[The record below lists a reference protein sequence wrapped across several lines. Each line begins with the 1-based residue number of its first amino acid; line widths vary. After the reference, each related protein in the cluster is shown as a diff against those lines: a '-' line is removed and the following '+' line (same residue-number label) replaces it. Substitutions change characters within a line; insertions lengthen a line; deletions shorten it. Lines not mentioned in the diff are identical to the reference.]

1 LFYKGVNKAT
11 IEPSRLSQTLPS
23 DGTAAV
29 EVPGRQSTHTIS
41 AASSS
46 DAPPYLF
53 DSGSSLL
60 QLTEDHNMTIAQ
72 LVYENEK
79 HFHLTD
85 LQVQQKLLR
94 IWHTMDDC
102 IRVGVTTK
110 EEILPGRLGLKR
122 KAPRLYRRLM
132 RGFYPGVMHSSE
144 HILGMQSENLSPEL
158 ALPKAEIDFAEE
170 DLSLNLDPR
179 GTRIAKSL
187 ARAPHMV
194 GLTGHVISPVQPR
207 KSTRFPAM
215 DFLACYATAVNEVNA
230 SGGRIVTSPTNGAAG
245 VIPAVLKYLVEF
257 ISDDHERTILTFL
270 LTASAIGM
278 LFKRG
283 ATISAAEGGCQA
295 EVGVACSMAAA
306 GYTACMGGS
315 PQTILQAAEIAIEH
329 NLGLT
334 CDPIDGLV
342 QVPCI
347 ERNSLGAVKAV
358 SAGQLAMASGGIYS
372 VTFDEAL
379 EAMRLTAL
387 DMSSKYKETSLSGL
401 AVCLSSPFCTLLLTS
416 SQKTVRIPLSVPA
429 C

>member
-1 LFYKGVNKAT
+1 MDENLFYKGVNKT
-11 IEPSRLSQTLPS
+11 KIEQSRLSQSYSSTESVIEAPNFEEVGATTL
-23 DGTAAV
+23 
-29 EVPGRQSTHTIS
+29 
-41 AASSS
+41 SSS
-46 DAPPYLF
+46 PDTPPYLF
-53 DSGSSLL
+53 DSGASLL
-60 QLTEDHNMTIAQ
+60 KLTENYNMTIAQ
-72 LVYENEK
+72 LVYDNEK

-85 LQVQQKLLR
+85 QQVQHKLMR

-102 IRVGVTTK
+102 IRAGVTSK
-110 EEILPGRLGLKR
+110 EEVLPGRLGLKR
-122 KAPRLYRRLM
+122 KAPKLYRRLM
-132 RGFYPGVMHSSE
+132 RGFYPGVIPSRNYGEIELDSSPTRA
-144 HILGMQSENLSPEL
+144 SEIPEFGFN
-158 ALPKAEIDFAEE
+158 ISQE

-179 GTRIAKSL
+179 GTRIVKSL
-187 ARAPHMV
+187 AGTPRAIGSPR
-194 GLTGHVISPVQPR
+194 HVLSPIQPR
-207 KSTRFPAM
+207 NATIFPAM

-245 VIPAVLKYLVEF
+245 IIPAVLKYLVEF
-257 ISDDHERTILTFL
+257 ISDDQEKTILTFL
-270 LTASAIGM
+270 LTAAAIGM

-358 SAGQLAMASGGIYS
+358 SAGQLAMASSGIYS
-372 VTFDEAL
+372 VNFDEAL
-379 EAMRLTAL
+379 EAMRLTAQ

-401 AVCLSSPFCTLLLTS
+401 A
-416 SQKTVRIPLSVPA
+416 KTVKIPLSVPA

>member
-1 LFYKGVNKAT
+1 
-11 IEPSRLSQTLPS
+11 
-23 DGTAAV
+23 
-29 EVPGRQSTHTIS
+29 
-41 AASSS
+41 
-46 DAPPYLF
+46 
-53 DSGSSLL
+53 
-60 QLTEDHNMTIAQ
+60 
-72 LVYENEK
+72 
-79 HFHLTD
+79 
-85 LQVQQKLLR
+85 
-94 IWHTMDDC
+94 
-102 IRVGVTTK
+102 
-110 EEILPGRLGLKR
+110 
-122 KAPRLYRRLM
+122 
-132 RGFYPGVMHSSE
+132 
-144 HILGMQSENLSPEL
+144 
-158 ALPKAEIDFAEE
+158 
-170 DLSLNLDPR
+170 
-179 GTRIAKSL
+179 
-187 ARAPHMV
+187 
-194 GLTGHVISPVQPR
+194 
-207 KSTRFPAM
+207 M

-257 ISDDHERTILTFL
+257 ISDDHEKTILTFL

-379 EAMRLTAL
+379 EAMRLTAQ

-401 AVCLSSPFCTLLLTS
+401 A
-416 SQKTVRIPLSVPA
+416 KTVRIPLSVPA